1 MDLLQTDTFVSLSGD
16 IDQLFHLYDRFP
28 LFPEIKVMPVQ
39 PVINILLQRDHG
51 ILEKFGLYHLSLGY
65 IDIIPFAITSRLCS
79 EKRCSDSFKERETTE
94 ALAPEKRRD
103 KKSKR
108 VTRLS
113 ICVKFY
119 AKVEVTLLSLMNI

>member
-65 IDIIPFAITSRLCS
+65 IDIIPFGYHFQIV
-79 EKRCSDSFKERETTE
+79 FRETLLGLFQGE
-94 ALAPEKRRD
+94 GDNRGFRPEKRRD

-108 VTRLS
+108 VTCLS

>member
-1 MDLLQTDTFVSLSGD
+1 MDLLQTDTFVSLLVHPS
-16 IDQLFHLYDRFP
+16 QNQRFRDRFP
-28 LFPEIKVMPVQ
+28 LFPEIKVMSVQ

-51 ILEKFGLYHLSLGY
+51 ILEKFGLYYLGLGY
-65 IDIIPFAITSRLCS
+65 IDIIPFGYHFQIV
-79 EKRCSDSFKERETTE
+79 FRETLLGLFQGE
-94 ALAPEKRRD
+94 GEKRRD

>member
-51 ILEKFGLYHLSLGY
+51 ILEKFWPVPPEPRLYRYYTVRLSLP
-65 IDIIPFAITSRLCS
+65 DCAQRNVARTLSR
-79 EKRCSDSFKERETTE
+79 RGRQQ
-94 ALAPEKRRD
+94 
-103 KKSKR
+103 
-108 VTRLS
+108 RLS
-113 ICVKFY
+113 PQRKEEIKKVK
-119 AKVEVTLLSLMNI
+119 E

>member
-65 IDIIPFAITSRLCS
+65 IDIIPFGYCAQRNVARTLSR
-79 EKRCSDSFKERETTE
+79 RGRQQ
-94 ALAPEKRRD
+94 
-103 KKSKR
+103 
-108 VTRLS
+108 RLS
-113 ICVKFY
+113 PQRKEEIKKVK
-119 AKVEVTLLSLMNI
+119 E

>member
-65 IDIIPFAITSRLCS
+65 IDIIPFGYHFQIVL
-79 EKRCSDSFKERETTE
+79 RETLLGLFQGE
-94 ALAPEKRRD
+94 GDNRGSRPREK
-103 KKSKR
+103 KR
-108 VTRLS
+108 
-113 ICVKFY
+113 
-119 AKVEVTLLSLMNI
+119 